1 MEKEKHIS
9 CSTHCCQIHGC
20 KYSYDDCPVA
30 TKEIEG
36 MTGQCEMCGLEEEGY
51 YDGYGGDYIEG
62 LEEDNDRLRKEV
74 EQLQGERSRLRKE
87 VEQLK
92 QQLLGLGPK
101 PLKEFIHQTIKCRYG
116 DGIKIE
122 ILIDEL
128 REAVKSKK
136 IDPLPF
142 YVEPNHKGPFCRHCD
157 ELIDL
162 VKELGY
168 QTLHYSGGCFIHL
181 VHPPVSNI

>member
-1 MEKEKHIS
+1 M
-9 CSTHCCQIHGC
+9 
-20 KYSYDDCPVA
+20 
-30 TKEIEG
+30 
-36 MTGQCEMCGLEEEGY
+36 EEGY
-51 YDGYGGDYIEG
+51 YDGYSNDTYIEE
-62 LEEDNDRLRKEV
+62 LEDGCSRLQKEV
-74 EQLQGERSRLRKE
+74 EQLKDERSRLRKE
-87 VEQLK
+87 VKQLK

-101 PLKEFIHQTIKCRYG
+101 PLEEFIHQTIKCRYG

-142 YVEPNHKGPFCRHCD
+142 YVEPNHKGPFSRHCD

-162 VKELGY
+162 VKALGY

-181 VHPPVSNI
+181 VYPPIVEKIGEEK